1 MNFKNQII
9 LTFLLAIKQIITD
22 DHDHLRREIKT
33 SNKFKNIVLIVADDL
48 GWSDIGYASDIDE
61 KLKPSTPNIDR
72 LASNGI
78 ILNNFYT
85 YALCTP
91 SRAALMSGV
100 FVERSGLQH
109 SVIELPDPVGL
120 PEHFK
125 LMPSYFKKFGY
136 STHLVGKWHLGSC
149 NLKYTPVNRGFDT
162 FYGFFG
168 ALNEYMS
175 HRMDYFVHG
184 KKFSGLDF
192 WDQTKDYLKPVI
204 DKNNTHSQVFLKL
217 NLH

>member
-1 MNFKNQII
+1 
-9 LTFLLAIKQIITD
+9 
-22 DHDHLRREIKT
+22 
-33 SNKFKNIVLIVADDL
+33 
-48 GWSDIGYASDIDE
+48 
-61 KLKPSTPNIDR
+61 LKPSTPNIDR

-100 FVERSGLQH
+100 FN
-109 SVIELPDPVGL
+109 
-120 PEHFK
+120 
-125 LMPSYFKKFGY
+125 
-136 STHLVGKWHLGSC
+136 LGSC

-204 DKNNTHSQVFLKL
+204 DKNNSFAQVTYLIKFYLIF
-217 NLH
+217 